1 MCAAASFSVGWHLAK
16 HCRKRKTRTRVE
28 DVDQSQT
35 GGHRQSKLEKE
46 HRGLW
51 DMRHR
56 KRIDSYLAAVLHSRV
71 SVKQPS
77 QIQETIVPSFGDTPH
92 PWNYTFYPLHWLNAN
107 HINMKKTELKD
118 ICQELHIEICR
129 MLVSTCRLLR
139 WTTVLVSRMVVCT
152 CCLLRWTVVLVSRM
166 LVSMCHLLWWTAVPV
181 SRMLVSTCHL

>member
-1 MCAAASFSVGWHLAK
+1 MLSRGLFLKIPPTTEYVHLIYWFVFVLIPGSGGRWPELAQGVMQFWQVYKAQHLLMCAAASFSVGWHLAK

-28 DVDQSQT
+28 DVDWSQT
-35 GGHRQSKLEKE
+35 GGHRESKLEKE

-92 PWNYTFYPLHWLNAN
+92 PW
-107 HINMKKTELKD
+107 
-118 ICQELHIEICR
+118 QLHILPST
-129 MLVSTCRLLR
+129 LVKCQPYQHEKNRIERYLPRITHRD
-139 WTTVLVSRMVVCT
+139 M
-152 CCLLRWTVVLVSRM
+152 
-166 LVSMCHLLWWTAVPV
+166 
-181 SRMLVSTCHL
+181 